1 MNFNPL
7 DIIILFVLL
16 IFTLSGLNN
25 RFIKTVKTTANLI
38 ISIILAHLLLENITK
53 YISVLSHQG
62 DILNLFIFMFF
73 IVILSLLVGFLLDF
87 AIYQLEDPEL
97 DPNADKA
104 LGALV
109 GLVRGFVMTA
119 LLIFIFDTTPLT
131 LEMKDK
137 ITNKIE
143 TESFFFK
150 PCNNLKNI
158 LLK

>member
-1 MNFNPL
+1 
-7 DIIILFVLL
+7 
-16 IFTLSGLNN
+16 
-25 RFIKTVKTTANLI
+25 
-38 ISIILAHLLLENITK
+38 
-53 YISVLSHQG
+53 
-62 DILNLFIFMFF
+62 MFF
-73 IVILSLLVGFLLDF
+73 FVILSLLIGFLLDF

-97 DPNADKA
+97 DPIADKV
-104 LGALV
+104 LGALI

-131 LEMKDK
+131 LEMKNK

-143 TESFFFK
+143 VESFFFK

>member
-1 MNFNPL
+1 M
-7 DIIILFVLL
+7 
-16 IFTLSGLNN
+16 
-25 RFIKTVKTTANLI
+25 FIKTVKTTSNLI
-38 ISIILAHLLLENITK
+38 ISIILAHLLLENFTINIAVF
-53 YISVLSHQG
+53 YHQNS
-62 DILNLFIFMFF
+62 ILNLFTFMFF
-73 IVILSLLVGFLLDF
+73 VIILSLLIGFLFDF

-97 DPNADKA
+97 DPIADKV
-104 LGALV
+104 LGTLI
-109 GLVRGFVMTA
+109 GLVRGFVMVA

>member
-1 MNFNPL
+1 
-7 DIIILFVLL
+7 
-16 IFTLSGLNN
+16 
-25 RFIKTVKTTANLI
+25 
-38 ISIILAHLLLENITK
+38 
-53 YISVLSHQG
+53 
-62 DILNLFIFMFF
+62 MFF
-73 IVILSLLVGFLLDF
+73 VIILSLLIGFLFDF

-97 DPNADKA
+97 DPIADKV
-104 LGALV
+104 LGTLI
-109 GLVRGFVMTA
+109 GLVRGFVMVA